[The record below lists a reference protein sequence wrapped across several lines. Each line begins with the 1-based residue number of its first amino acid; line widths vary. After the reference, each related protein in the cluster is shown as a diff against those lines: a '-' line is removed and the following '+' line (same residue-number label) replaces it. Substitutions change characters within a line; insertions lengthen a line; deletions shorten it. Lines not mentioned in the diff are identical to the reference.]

1 MSSTLRSTL
10 LAAAMAAITIG
21 AQAQEVKIGMVNPER
36 ILSEAAPAKAA
47 TARLKTEFAGRE
59 AQISKE
65 GSALKA
71 AIEKF
76 QKDAPTMAETTRNT
90 REKQLAAQEDDFQN
104 KRRQFQEDLANRR
117 NTELE
122 KIQESSKRII
132 KQISESGKYSVVL
145 GAESVVYIQPQYDI
159 TDQVIKALD
168 AGK

>member
-10 LAAAMAAITIG
+10 LAAALTAITIG

-47 TARLKTEFAGRE
+47 TARLKTEFSGRE
-59 AQISKE
+59 AQIAKE

-90 REKQLAAQEDDFQN
+90 RERQLAAQEDDFQN

-122 KIQESSKRII
+122 KIQENSKRII
-132 KQISESGKYSVVL
+132 KQIAESGKYSVVL
-145 GAESVVYIQPQYDI
+145 GADAVVYVQPQYDI

>member
-1 MSSTLRSTL
+1 MSSTLRSSL
-10 LAAAMAAITIG
+10 LAAALAAITIA

-47 TARLKTEFAGRE
+47 TARLKSEFSGRE

-117 NTELE
+117 NAELE
-122 KIQESSKRII
+122 KIQENSKRII
-132 KQISESGKYSVVL
+132 KQIAESGKYSVVL

>member
-1 MSSTLRSTL
+1 MSSTLRSSL
-10 LAAAMAAITIG
+10 LAAALAAITIA

-47 TARLKTEFAGRE
+47 TARLKSEFSGRE

-117 NTELE
+117 NAELE
-122 KIQESSKRII
+122 KIQENSKRII
-132 KQISESGKYSVVL
+132 KQIAESGKYSVVL

-159 TDQVIKALD
+159 TDKVIKALD

>member
-122 KIQESSKRII
+122 KIQENSKRII
-132 KQISESGKYSVVL
+132 KQISEGGKYSVVL

>member
-10 LAAAMAAITIG
+10 LAAAIAAITIG

-159 TDQVIKALD
+159 TDQVIKVLD

>member
-1 MSSTLRSTL
+1 MTRHLRTAILASA
-10 LAAAMAAITIG
+10 LAAFAVG
-21 AQAQEVKIGMVNPER
+21 AQAQELKIGMVNPER
-36 ILSEAAPAKAA
+36 ILSESAVAKAA
-47 TARLKTEFAGRE
+47 TARLKTEFSGRE
-59 AQISKE
+59 AQISKD

-90 REKQLAAQEDDFQN
+90 REKQLAAQEEDFQI
-104 KRRQFQEDLANRR
+104 KRQKFQEDLANRR

-132 KQISESGKYSVVL
+132 KQIAEAEKYSLIL
-145 GAESVVYIQPQYDI
+145 GADAVVYTQPKLDI
-159 TDQVIKALD
+159 TDQVIKSLD

>member
-1 MSSTLRSTL
+1 MSSTLRSSL
-10 LAAAMAAITIG
+10 LAAALAAITIA

-36 ILSEAAPAKAA
+36 ILSEAAPAKA
-47 TARLKTEFAGRE
+47 EFSGRE

-117 NTELE
+117 NAELE
-122 KIQESSKRII
+122 KIQENSKRII
-132 KQISESGKYSVVL
+132 KQIAESGKYSVVL

>member
-10 LAAAMAAITIG
+10 LAAAMA
-21 AQAQEVKIGMVNPER
+21 
-36 ILSEAAPAKAA
+36 
-47 TARLKTEFAGRE
+47 ARLKTEFAGRE

>member
-1 MSSTLRSTL
+1 
-10 LAAAMAAITIG
+10 
-21 AQAQEVKIGMVNPER
+21 
-36 ILSEAAPAKAA
+36 
-47 TARLKTEFAGRE
+47 
-59 AQISKE
+59 
-65 GSALKA
+65 
-71 AIEKF
+71 
-76 QKDAPTMAETTRNT
+76 MAETTRNT

-145 GAESVVYIQPQYDI
+145 GAESVVYIQPQHDI

>member
-10 LAAAMAAITIG
+10 LAAAIAAITIG

-145 GAESVVYIQPQYDI
+145 GAESVVYIQPQHDI
-159 TDQVIKALD
+159 TDQVIKGLNA
-168 AGK
+168 AK

>member
-1 MSSTLRSTL
+1 MSSTLRSTFIAAA
-10 LAAAMAAITIG
+10 LAATTIA

-47 TARLKTEFAGRE
+47 TARLKTEFSGRE
-59 AQISKE
+59 TQISKE

-76 QKDAPTMAETTRNT
+76 QKEAPTMAETTRNT

-104 KRRQFQEDLANRR
+104 TRRQFQEDLANRR

-122 KIQESSKRII
+122 KIQENSKRII
-132 KQISESGKYSVVL
+132 KQIAEGGKYSVIL
-145 GAESVVYIQPQYDI
+145 GAESVVYVQPQFDI

>member
-10 LAAAMAAITIG
+10 LAAAIAAITIG

>member
-10 LAAAMAAITIG
+10 LAAALAAITIG

-47 TARLKTEFAGRE
+47 TARLKTEFSGRE

-65 GSALKA
+65 GSALKS

-122 KIQESSKRII
+122 KIQENSKRII
-132 KQISESGKYSVVL
+132 KQIAESGKYSVVL

>member
-1 MSSTLRSTL
+1 MSSTLRSTFIAAA
-10 LAAAMAAITIG
+10 LAATTIA

-47 TARLKTEFAGRE
+47 TARLKSEFSGRE

-65 GSALKA
+65 GSALTA

-117 NTELE
+117 NAELE
-122 KIQESSKRII
+122 KIQENSKRII
-132 KQISESGKYSVVL
+132 KQIAESGKYSVVL

>member
-1 MSSTLRSTL
+1 MSSTLRSSL
-10 LAAAMAAITIG
+10 LAAALAAITIA

-47 TARLKTEFAGRE
+47 TARLKSEFSGRE

-117 NTELE
+117 NAELE
-122 KIQESSKRII
+122 KIQENSKRII
-132 KQISESGKYSVVL
+132 KQIAESGKYSVVL

-159 TDQVIKALD
+159 TDQVIKGLNA
-168 AGK
+168 AK

>member
-1 MSSTLRSTL
+1 MSSTLRSSFIAAA
-10 LAAAMAAITIG
+10 LAATTIAAK
-21 AQAQEVKIGMVNPER
+21 AQEVKIGMVNPER

-47 TARLKTEFAGRE
+47 TARLKSEFSGRE

-117 NTELE
+117 NAELE
-122 KIQESSKRII
+122 KIQENSKRII
-132 KQISESGKYSVVL
+132 KQIAESGKYSVVL

>member
-1 MSSTLRSTL
+1 MSSTLRSTFIAAA
-10 LAAAMAAITIG
+10 LAATTIA

-47 TARLKTEFAGRE
+47 TARLKTEFSGRE
-59 AQISKE
+59 TQISKE

-76 QKDAPTMAETTRNT
+76 QKEAPPRPEPPHNPRK
-90 REKQLAAQEDDFQN
+90 KQWPAKEDDPKN
-104 KRRQFQEDLANRR
+104 NRRQYKKALPNRR

-122 KIQESSKRII
+122 KIQENSKRII
-132 KQISESGKYSVVL
+132 KQIAEGGKYSVIL
-145 GAESVVYIQPQYDI
+145 GAESVVYVQPQFDI